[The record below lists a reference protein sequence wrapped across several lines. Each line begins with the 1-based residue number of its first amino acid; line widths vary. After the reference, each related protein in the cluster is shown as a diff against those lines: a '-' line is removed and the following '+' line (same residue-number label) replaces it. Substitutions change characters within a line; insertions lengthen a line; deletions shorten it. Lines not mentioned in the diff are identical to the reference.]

1 MWLRRPGNPLVSNL
15 GRTNWGETRGVIKGD
30 GKQWSAG
37 GCAMATPP
45 SVCRCM
51 QVGEGFSGEELSG
64 WVKGGRERI
73 PHRFARLK
81 AVSHSK
87 RGVKG
92 KEKKKI

>member
-1 MWLRRPGNPLVSNL
+1 
-15 GRTNWGETRGVIKGD
+15 
-30 GKQWSAG
+30 
-37 GCAMATPP
+37 MATPP
-45 SVCRCM
+45 SVCTCM
-51 QVGEGFSGEELSG
+51 QVGEEFSGEELSG
-64 WVKGGRERI
+64 RIMGGREGI